1 MMTLL
6 VFKEHLREFYNK
18 YEVYITPV
26 YKFLSTFIILTI
38 MNQRIGFMPQL
49 KQNGVVLSISLLSAI
64 IPQSLTVLLI
74 CLFTLMHIFTLSL
87 ELALVLAVVFIVMY
101 ILYFRFVPKEALV
114 VIWLPVL
121 AFLKIPYVMPIVM
134 GLVGTP
140 LSIVSVA
147 FGTILYFI
155 MNYVGSNTAV
165 INNVASSESVQ
176 KINTLVNGLM
186 DNAMLPLTLL
196 TFSLVVV
203 VVYVIRR
210 MSVDH
215 SWRIAIIIGTVINMV
230 VMLVGNLKLELTQ
243 QNPVSWIVAGNLI
256 SMLLAF
262 LLQFFVLSLDYSCT
276 EYAQFED
283 DEYYYYVKA
292 VPKITVTAPQVNVKR
307 INAQKTKVQKKKT
320 DKTDYYK

>member
-38 MNQRIGFMPQL
+38 LNQHIGFMSQL
-49 KQNGVVLSISLLSAI
+49 KQSGVVLSISLLSAI
-64 IPQSLTVLLI
+64 IPQSLTVLII
-74 CLFTLMHIFTLSL
+74 CLVMLMHIFTLSL
-87 ELALVLAVVFIVMY
+87 ELALVLAVILIMMY
-101 ILYFRFVPKEALV
+101 ILYLRFVPKEALV
-114 VIWLPVL
+114 VFWLPVL

-147 FGTILYFI
+147 FGTVLYFI

-165 INNVASSESVQ
+165 INNVAASESVQ

-215 SWRIAIIIGTVINMV
+215 SWRIAIITGTVINMV
-230 VMLVGNLKLELTQ
+230 VMLVGNLKLDLTQ

-276 EYAQFED
+276 EHAQFED

-292 VPKITVTAPQVNVKR
+292 VPKITVTAPQVKVKR
-307 INAQKTKVQKKKT
+307 INAQKTKVQKRKANTMEKR
-320 DKTDYYK
+320 